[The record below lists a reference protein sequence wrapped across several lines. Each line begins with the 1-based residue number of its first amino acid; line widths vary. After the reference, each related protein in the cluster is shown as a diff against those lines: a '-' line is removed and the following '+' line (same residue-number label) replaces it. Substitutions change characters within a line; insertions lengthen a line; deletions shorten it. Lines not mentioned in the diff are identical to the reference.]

1 MYTIRPERAA
11 DGPAIETLLD
21 QAFGPG
27 RMDRV
32 SYRYRDG
39 VPPVA
44 SLSHVACSPRGYVL
58 GTIRYWPAAIG
69 PRSCPALLLGPLAV
83 TGAAQGRGLGAALV
97 RYTLSVAAAD
107 GHKRVLLVGALGY
120 YSQFGFAPVSDAGI
134 TMPREKPQRLL
145 GLALT
150 AGALEGIA
158 GEVRRWRSVRRGEC
172 LRAA

>member
-21 QAFGPG
+21 QAFGLG
-27 RMDRV
+27 RMDRI

-44 SLSHVACSPRGYVL
+44 GLSHVAASPRGYVL
-58 GTIRYWPAAIG
+58 GTIRYWPVAVG

-97 RYTLSVAAAD
+97 RYTLSVAAAA
-107 GHKRVLLVGALGY
+107 GHKRVLLVGDLAY
-120 YSQFGFAPVSDAGI
+120 YRQFGFTPLGAAGI
-134 TMPREKPQRLL
+134 TMPREKAQRLL
-145 GLALT
+145 GLELT
-150 AGALEGIA
+150 AGALTGVA
-158 GEVRRWRSVRRGEC
+158 GEVRRWRSVRLGEG

>member
-39 VPPVA
+39 MPPVA
-44 SLSHVACSPRGYVL
+44 GLSHVAVSPRGYVL
-58 GTIRYWPAAIG
+58 GTIRYWPVAIG

-83 TGAAQGRGLGAALV
+83 TGAAQGRGLGAALA
-97 RYTLSVAAAD
+97 RYTLSVATAA
-107 GHKRVLLVGALGY
+107 GHKRVLLVGDLDY
-120 YSQFGFAPVSDAGI
+120 YRQFGFAPVASAGI
-134 TMPREKPQRLL
+134 TMPREKAHRLL
-145 GLALT
+145 GLELT
-150 AGALEGIA
+150 AGALAGVA
-158 GEVRRWRSVRRGEC
+158 GEVRRWRSLRLGES